1 MLELILLDD
10 SERRFA
16 LAENT
21 ELMVGA
27 AAHCSVRL
35 AALDVSRTHALL
47 TCRGGKVI
55 VLDLGSTNGTYLN
68 GRRVKEAEA
77 VAGDLLRFSS
87 VIAQLVPP
95 GGDQG
100 GDTQVAASGG
110 GIGSDGPGP
119 GLRSATSDQMPA
131 LVGDSLDLLLA
142 RWASGGQGAQAGL
155 VEWLVGS
162 RGLKGAAVLERL
174 GREVAVVAA
183 HGEVSRVLEDPECA
197 ELVRGSRGAA
207 SPEGVDVT
215 LAGQHVLALK
225 SAELPVLVLVPGAA
239 TPDFGELSLI
249 ARLLAVARRLDG
261 APPGGPTR

>member
-16 LAENT
+16 LADNT

-27 AAHCSVRL
+27 AC
-35 AALDVSRTHALL
+35 ALLGAPRGPDVSRTHALL
-47 TCRGGKVI
+47 TGRGGKVI

-100 GDTQVAASGG
+100 GDTRVAATGR
-110 GIGSDGPGP
+110 GIGSNVPGPGP
-119 GLRSATSDQMPA
+119 RSPTSDQMPA
-131 LVGDSLDLLLA
+131 LVGDSLDLLLT

-162 RGLKGAAVLERL
+162 RGLT
-174 GREVAVVAA
+174 GRRRARKTRA
-183 HGEVSRVLEDPECA
+183 
-197 ELVRGSRGAA
+197 RGG
-207 SPEGVDVT
+207 G
-215 LAGQHVLALK
+215 
-225 SAELPVLVLVPGAA
+225 
-239 TPDFGELSLI
+239 
-249 ARLLAVARRLDG
+249 RRR
-261 APPGGPTR
+261 PR

>member
-1 MLELILLDD
+1 MLELVLLDG
-10 SERRFA
+10 SERRFP

-27 AAHCSVRL
+27 AAHCTVRL
-35 AALDVSRTHALL
+35 TALDVSRTHALL
-47 TCRGGKVI
+47 TCRGGRAI

-68 GRRVKEAEA
+68 GRRIKEAEA

-95 GGDQG
+95 GGEQG
-100 GDTQVAASGG
+100 SDTRAAAIGG
-110 GIGSDGPGP
+110 GSGANASGP
-119 GLRSATSDQMPA
+119 GLKSPTSDQMPA
-131 LVGDSLDLLLA
+131 LVGDSLEALLA
-142 RWASGGQGAQAGL
+142 RWASGAQGAQAGL

-162 RGLKGAAVLERL
+162 RGLRGAAVLERL

-215 LAGQHVLALK
+215 LAGEHVLALK
-225 SAELPVLVLVPGAA
+225 SADLPWLVLVPGAA
-239 TPDFGELSLI
+239 TPDFGELSLV

-261 APPGGPTR
+261 APPEGRTR

>member
-1 MLELILLDD
+1 MLELILLDG

-35 AALDVSRTHALL
+35 TALDVSRTHALL
-47 TCRGGKVI
+47 TGRGGKVI

-95 GGDQG
+95 GGEQG
-100 GDTQVAASGG
+100 GDTRVAAAGG
-110 GIGSDGPGP
+110 GLASNGP
-119 GLRSATSDQMPA
+119 RSPTSDQMPA

-162 RGLKGAAVLERL
+162 RGLRGAAVLEML
-174 GREVAVVAA
+174 GRDVAVVAA

-197 ELVRGSRGAA
+197 ELVRGNRGAA

-225 SAELPVLVLVPGAA
+225 SAELPVLVLVPGSA
-239 TPDFGELSLI
+239 TPDFGELSLM

-261 APPGGPTR
+261 APPGGPAR